1 MRGPREGTKG
11 PVMPSLGTIMDHQ
24 QNAIEMVFGLK

>member
-11 PVMPSLGTIMDHQ
+11 PVIPSLGTIMDHQ
-24 QNAIEMVFGLK
+24 QNTIEIVFGLK